1 MSGVR
6 ITFWM
11 IKKIIGAVAVLLVG
25 YLVGVRAGFQAAV
38 HDYRHNGAQM
48 LEQTV
53 ERQRSDEEEDA
64 EEIDG
69 EEVADTLEE
78 IFGGRGFQ

>member
-53 ERQRSDEEEDA
+53 KRQRTDEQEEELD
-64 EEIDG
+64 E

>member
-53 ERQRSDEEEDA
+53 ERQRSDEQEEELD
-64 EEIDG
+64 E

>member
-1 MSGVR
+1 
-6 ITFWM
+6 M

-53 ERQRSDEEEDA
+53 KRQRSGEQEEELD
-64 EEIDG
+64 E

>member
-25 YLVGVRAGFQAAV
+25 YVVGVRAGFQAAV

-53 ERQRSDEEEDA
+53 ERQRSDEQEEELD
-64 EEIDG
+64 E

>member
-53 ERQRSDEEEDA
+53 KRQRSGEQEEELD
-64 EEIDG
+64 E

>member
-1 MSGVR
+1 
-6 ITFWM
+6 M

-25 YLVGVRAGFQAAV
+25 YVVGVRAGFQAAV
-38 HDYRHNGAQM
+38 HDYRHNGARM

-53 ERQRSDEEEDA
+53 ERQRSDEQEEELD
-64 EEIDG
+64 E

>member
-1 MSGVR
+1 
-6 ITFWM
+6 M

-53 ERQRSDEEEDA
+53 KRQRSDEQEEELD
-64 EEIDG
+64 E

>member
-1 MSGVR
+1 MGGVR

-53 ERQRSDEEEDA
+53 ERQRSDEQEEELD
-64 EEIDG
+64 E

>member
-1 MSGVR
+1 
-6 ITFWM
+6 M
-11 IKKIIGAVAVLLVG
+11 IKKIVAAVAVLLVG

-38 HDYRHNGAQM
+38 HDYRHNGGQM
-48 LEQTV
+48 LEQTA
-53 ERQRSDEEEDA
+53 ERQRSDEQEEELD
-64 EEIDG
+64 E

>member
-1 MSGVR
+1 
-6 ITFWM
+6 M

-25 YLVGVRAGFQAAV
+25 YVVGVRAGFQAAV

-53 ERQRSDEEEDA
+53 ERQRSDEQEEELD
-64 EEIDG
+64 E